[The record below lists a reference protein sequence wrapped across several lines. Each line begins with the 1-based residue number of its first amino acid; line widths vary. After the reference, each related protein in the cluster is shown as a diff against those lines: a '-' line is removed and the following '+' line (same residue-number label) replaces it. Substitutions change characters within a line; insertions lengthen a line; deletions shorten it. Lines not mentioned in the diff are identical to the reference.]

1 MENKRELVS
10 SFAIQIPFFPHD
22 MYFQNI
28 TEIHNGIP
36 LGHAIIWHFLHF
48 LMVTKRAKKTD
59 KSPKGIE

>member
-1 MENKRELVS
+1 MYYIVVE
-10 SFAIQIPFFPHD
+10 FPFFLHD

-59 KSPKGIE
+59 KSPKGIEY